1 MTGDHAVAVELA
13 QIRGDIGTGFA
24 SVDGKLAL
32 LVQRGDHTDER
43 LRAGEAVTERLAVR
57 VTALERR
64 VWTASG
70 MAATLG
76 GLGGFL
82 AAYLMH

>member
-1 MTGDHAVAVELA
+1 MVGVPYT
-13 QIRGDIGTGFA
+13 
-24 SVDGKLAL
+24 
-32 LVQRGDHTDER
+32 
-43 LRAGEAVTERLAVR
+43 AGVVIPERLAVR

-76 GLGGFL
+76 GLGGVL
-82 AAYLMH
+82 AAYLMQ